1 VALRPQF
8 QILLTMS
15 ESTLNLRHLNML
27 PVNYV
32 YVLSS
37 LLRYTILFLHD
48 TDNHLDIL
56 RSSITLKHIHRSAY
70 PHTFFWHG
78 TMDICYCKVPSY
90 LPPRVSTTVAPAPPT
105 PHQLVTFTFRSKQR
119 HNTTQQSATTTTTKA
134 MVRRRRRRRR
144 RRRHRSSKVRKFESS
159 MTTTNDGT
167 TTTNDDEATKAHS
180 AKPSKK
186 ADPLKFGQWST
197 FHF

>member
-8 QILLTMS
+8 QILLTTS

-90 LPPRVSTTVAPAPPT
+90 LPSRVSTTVAPAPPT
-105 PHQLVTFTFRSKQR
+105 PHQLVVYIPLKTTTQ
-119 HNTTQQSATTTTTKA
+119 HNTTKRNDNDNDNQSDGSSSSPSPSPSSPSKFESSK
-134 MVRRRRRRRR
+134 VRKFDDDDERRNDERRRRRRR
-144 RRRHRSSKVRKFESS
+144 
-159 MTTTNDGT
+159 
-167 TTTNDDEATKAHS
+167 S
-180 AKPSKK
+180 ALCK
-186 ADPLKFGQWST
+186 T
-197 FHF
+197 V